1 MGGEKDDV
9 RKINVVMDQQRNH
22 GRWSGAVGMA
32 GPPTKKKN
40 EQRERG
46 AMDRQTDRE
55 GERVRRK
62 AEIKTQHE
70 QHRKFCIL
78 SYESHTMYIEMQTS
92 QSINL

>member
-1 MGGEKDDV
+1 MLQSAFGLICRGVSVGRPVIRHTYYVQWGEKDDV

-46 AMDRQTDRE
+46 AMDRQTDTERE
-55 GERVRRK
+55 
-62 AEIKTQHE
+62 
-70 QHRKFCIL
+70 
-78 SYESHTMYIEMQTS
+78 
-92 QSINL
+92 